1 MILALMMLTLYDMAL
16 MLLTLYDA
24 GLDDAGLDD
33 ADFSNAGLGVLALM
47 MLTLCFSWTPR
58 TRSFCS
64 GSLGSRPRCTF
75 WWSTPWSSS
84 SPTDCPKVS
93 GWASA
98 LLFHFL
104 HCAVPACR
112 GGVFIFCLP
121 TGHISMKIHKAEGI
135 RTSLRFREFS
145 TSLRL

>member
-1 MILALMMLTLYDMAL
+1 MASMM
-16 MLLTLYDA
+16 LTLYDA
-24 GLDDAGLDD
+24 GLDDA
-33 ADFSNAGLGVLALM
+33 DFSDAGLGVLTLMLLALM

-84 SPTDCPKVS
+84 SPMDCPKVS

-112 GGVFIFCLP
+112 GGVFIFCQPAGL
-121 TGHISMKIHKAEGI
+121 ISMKIHKAEGI